1 VPSLALLWTPRARPY
16 DELTM
21 TGTDPTFEFWKMHG
35 CGNDFVVA
43 APEQLDA
50 DWAAVARAVCDRHTG
65 VGADGLILVEP
76 SQTADRRMSIYNADG
91 SNGVMCG
98 NGIRCF
104 VKFLNDRGI
113 VSAAG
118 AVTIETDV
126 GVLETHSTLDAEGR
140 VQRVRVA
147 MGAPALDP
155 AALGVQIEEAPPVLD
170 LPLEAADEG
179 LNLTLVSMGNPHAV
193 QFINGAPTDYD
204 LARVGPAVERHPLFA
219 ERTNFE
225 VVRVID
231 RSTVE
236 MRVWERGVG
245 ETQACGSG
253 ACAVAVASRLHGHV
267 DDSVRV
273 RLPGGELMIEWDGDG
288 VVYLEGPVAFVFES
302 QWEGAE

>member
-1 VPSLALLWTPRARPY
+1 MA
-16 DELTM
+16 
-21 TGTDPTFEFWKMHG
+21 GTDPTFDFWKMHG
-35 CGNDFVVA
+35 TGNDFVVA
-43 APEQLDA
+43 APEQPDA

-65 VGADGLILVEP
+65 VGADGLILIAP
-76 SQTADRRMSIYNADG
+76 SERADRRMAIYNADG

-113 VSAAG
+113 VPAAG
-118 AVTIETDV
+118 AVTIETDI
-126 GVLETHSTLDAEGR
+126 GVLEAHATLDGDGR
-140 VQRVRVA
+140 VTRVRVA
-147 MGAPALDP
+147 MGAPAFAP
-155 AALGVQIEEAPPVLD
+155 ADLGVKIEQVPPVLD
-170 LPLEAADEG
+170 LPLDVSIDGANEG

-193 QFINGAPTDYD
+193 HFIDGSPGEYD

-225 VVRVID
+225 VARVLD

-253 ACAVAVASRLHGHV
+253 ACAVAVASRLHGRV
-267 DDSVRV
+267 DDTVAV
-273 RLPGGELMIEWDGDG
+273 RLPGGELTIEWDGDG

-302 QWEGAE
+302 RWEGAA